1 MILIFHL
8 IVWKNITW
16 LRIFL
21 EFMIISF
28 FELPLSEVYKVQ
40 FIQNVAIKLTQVSHC
55 PYAKDPSVTVL
66 VYYILCCAKTFCI
79 FTFFDNY
86 YITLCNNFTL

>member
-1 MILIFHL
+1 MSMILIFHL

-16 LRIFL
+16 IFF

-28 FELPLSEVYKVQ
+28 SELPLSEMYKEQ
-40 FIQNVAIKLTQVSHC
+40 FIQTVAIKLKKISRC
-55 PYAKDPSVTVL
+55 PYAQDPLVTVL

-79 FTFFDNY
+79 FTFFDY
-86 YITLCNNFTL
+86 

>member
-16 LRIFL
+16 LRIL
-21 EFMIISF
+21 MELMIISF
-28 FELPLSEVYKVQ
+28 SELHLSEVYEVQ
-40 FIQNVAIKLTQVSHC
+40 FIQTVAIKLRQVSQC
-55 PYAKDPSVTVL
+55 PYAQDPSVTVL

-86 YITLCNNFTL
+86 

>member
-16 LRIFL
+16 LRIL
-21 EFMIISF
+21 MELMIISF
-28 FELPLSEVYKVQ
+28 SELHLSEVYEVQ
-40 FIQNVAIKLTQVSHC
+40 FIQTVAIKLRQVSQC
-55 PYAKDPSVTVL
+55 PYAQDPSVTVL
-66 VYYILCCAKTFCI
+66 VCCAKTFCI

-86 YITLCNNFTL
+86 

>member
-21 EFMIISF
+21 ELFMIISF
-28 FELPLSEVYKVQ
+28 SELPLSEVYKIQ
-40 FIQNVAIKLTQVSHC
+40 FIQTVVIKLKQVSQC
-55 PYAKDPSVTVL
+55 PYAQDPSVTVL
-66 VYYILCCAKTFCI
+66 VYYILCCA
-79 FTFFDNY
+79 N
-86 YITLCNNFTL
+86 